1 VTRPAVRI
9 ECAFDA
15 GYGTAAASRTWTDI
29 TDYVKTA
36 EGISIR
42 GARQDEFSQP
52 GPNTCSLTLNNSDG
66 RFTPGLASSPY
77 YPNVKLGR
85 PLRVVANLL
94 TAGDYGT
101 FEADITGFVG
111 NNATLAQASTAHAGS
126 WGMSVTA
133 VASANMS
140 ANAPTGTSGI
150 PVLPSTSYRAS
161 SWVRKAGAATGR
173 TTEIRINWYDS
184 GGTLIST
191 STASTITDS
200 NTWQLVTNTATS
212 PSNAAYA
219 APRPFWTSPTAGEVH
234 YCDDVRFD
242 VDRFVGYVDEW
253 PVEWP
258 GVVSTFATSTIT
270 ASSRMARL
278 GLSDKLLSVVEQ
290 EILRDSPTAYYT
302 MGEAAGATQ
311 ANDTSGNGAPA
322 LVATTL
328 STGGTSTLPPVF
340 GSATG
345 PATDGLT
352 AVELPWVN
360 GVSKTQAL
368 RARPVSSTLAGVS
381 FFVSRTGTI
390 SADRTILTMQGGGG
404 STLTQVS
411 LSATGLT
418 ANIFG
423 SFLTYSGT
431 MTAGRTYHVALRQNG
446 ANVELYVDGVLDGT
460 VAATMGA
467 YDIVTIGDDSAPDAT
482 NTVTLAHLALFNV
495 APSAARIADHADA
508 GLDGFAGETAATRLG
523 RYAAFAGIPSAE
535 YSFDT
540 TAVTPMA
547 HIDTTGKGAV
557 ELMQKVATTDGGV
570 LYDSPGGVLTYA
582 SRTVRYNSA
591 TALTLDVSAGEVEAS
606 YSPKLD
612 RSALINKV
620 TATISD
626 GTYSVTAEN
635 TTSSDEYGVHSP
647 GDLELATTDNDEAHA
662 AAWWRVNT
670 YGEPTARAPQLG
682 VELARMS
689 ATRHAAILAVGVGD
703 KIAVSNL
710 PSQSDASSKS
720 FFCEG
725 YAETIS
731 DSQWRIEFNVSPTTG
746 FNVLK
751 IGDATY
757 GAIDSNPIAY

>member
-1 VTRPAVRI
+1 MTRPDVKYEVAWDSSY
-9 ECAFDA
+9 A
-15 GYGTAAASRTWTDI
+15 TAAASRTWTDI

-36 EGISIR
+36 EGVRI
-42 GARQDEFSQP
+42 GHARQDEFSQP

-77 YPNVKLGR
+77 YPNVKIGR

-234 YCDDVRFD
+234 YCDDVRLD
-242 VDRFVGYVDEW
+242 VDRFTGYVDEW
-253 PVEWP
+253 PIEWP
-258 GVVSTFATSTIT
+258 GVVSTFATSSIT
-270 ASSRMARL
+270 ATSRMARL
-278 GLSDKLLSVVEQ
+278 GLSDKLKSVVEE
-290 EILRDSPTAYYT
+290 EILPDAPVAYYT
-302 MGEAAGATQ
+302 MGEASGATQ
-311 ANDTSGNGAPA
+311 ANDSSGNDEPPLRLAGAGA
-322 LVATTL
+322 D
-328 STGGTSTLPPVF
+328 TSF

-345 PATDGLT
+345 PGTDGLT
-352 AVELPWVN
+352 AAEFAAAGKYLRRPSLS
-360 GVSKTQAL
+360 GVKSFEFFLLTKTAAAGAFLVLQATPDL
-368 RARPVSSTLAGVS
+368 SHAGFTLTVDASTGVIEMLAGTVVATS
-381 FFVSRTGTI
+381 AAGAIVVNRTHHVHIRVDSGSGTGQIFVDGAEVALDTAIVG
-390 SADRTILTMQGGGG
+390 DLGGG
-404 STLTQVS
+404 SIYVAPGTAEAGSPGYV
-411 LSATGLT
+411 LSHLA
-418 ANIFG
+418 
-423 SFLTYSGT
+423 
-431 MTAGRTYHVALRQNG
+431 
-446 ANVELYVDGVLDGT
+446 
-460 VAATMGA
+460 A
-467 YDIVTIGDDSAPDAT
+467 YDYLIG
-482 NTVTLAHLALFNV
+482 
-495 APSAARIADHADA
+495 AARIAAHADA
-508 GLDGFAGETAATRLG
+508 GLDGFASEAAYLRLA
-523 RYAAFAGIPSAE
+523 RYAAYAGIPAAE

-547 HIDTTGKGAV
+547 HVDTTGKGPV
-557 ELMQKVATTDGGV
+557 ELMQTVATTDGGV

-635 TTSSDEYGVHSP
+635 ATSSGEYGVHSP

-689 ATRHAAILAVGVGD
+689 ATRHAAILDVGVGD

-725 YAETIS
+725 YTETIT

-746 FNVLK
+746 FEVFE
-751 IGDATY
+751 IGHATY
-757 GAIDSNPIAY
+757 GQYDAYPIAY